1 MFLTY
6 RRRVFCDLL
15 PANFNRAAI
24 RPLCDAV
31 SKCGKP
37 KAVIK
42 PIGRYSGI
50 MALRDISEDGHVAR
64 SLWHGSTDDLEDLA
78 HAAGAVIRY
87 LD

>member
-15 PANFNRAAI
+15 PANFNRDAI
-24 RPLCDAV
+24 GSLCDAV

-42 PIGRYSGI
+42 PIGKHCGV
-50 MALRDISEDGHVAR
+50 MALRGISDDKHTAR
-64 SLWHGSTDDLEDLA
+64 SLWHGPTEDLENLA